1 MMQPITDFL
10 SNPIVVGTTL
20 TLIGLHQF
28 SGPIPFFNKDGAFGS
43 MDFGTLPLFGGV
55 TPLKI
60 LGTIAVGSG
69 VIMLFTKRD
78 TITSGEFMS
87 LSAEMIEGA
96 RAHGHL

>member
-1 MMQPITDFL
+1 MMNAVTNFL
-10 SNPIVVGTTL
+10 SNPVVVGTTL

-28 SGPIPFFNKDGAFGS
+28 SGPLPFFNKDGFGS
-43 MDFGTLPLFGGV
+43 MSFGALPMFGAV
-55 TPLKI
+55 TPLKV

-69 VIMLFTKRD
+69 LVMLFGKRD
-78 TITSGEFMS
+78 YITPGDFMS

>member
-1 MMQPITDFL
+1 MQPITDFL

-28 SGPIPFFNKDGAFGS
+28 SGPLPMFNNMFS
-43 MDFGTLPLFGGV
+43 MEFGTLPLIGGV
-55 TPLKI
+55 TPMKV
-60 LGTIAVGSG
+60 LGTLAVGSG
-69 VIMLFTKRD
+69 LVMLFTKRD

>member
-1 MMQPITDFL
+1 MMHPITNFL

-28 SGPIPFFNKDGAFGS
+28 SGPLPFFNNMFSMEFGS
-43 MDFGTLPLFGGV
+43 LPLIGLI
-55 TPLKI
+55 TPMKV
-60 LGTIAVGSG
+60 LGTVAVSSG
-69 VIMLFTKRD
+69 LVMLFTKRD